1 MYTVYIYIHRKNTYH
16 DLYWAI
22 LCIGTTIEVVSYTE
36 HAAGFNGTP
45 INGFPP
51 KNWSKCLSAK
61 WFLWNIT
68 GDIWGYSRNQ
78 ELCRAPNVDICQ
90 PKWIVIPTT
99 LNNDSPQVPYSS
111 AGFVC
116 RFATSEDTW
125 CTMPMQAGCCVCCCV
140 NHRECKLYN
149 FYVS

>member
-1 MYTVYIYIHRKNTYH
+1 MYIIYIYIFYKHTYIYTTNVYYIYMHRKNTYH
-16 DLYWAI
+16 YLYWAI

-51 KNWSKCLSAK
+51 KKWSKNCAVHQMWIFASQND
-61 WFLWNIT
+61 FL
-68 GDIWGYSRNQ
+68 
-78 ELCRAPNVDICQ
+78 
-90 PKWIVIPTT
+90 IPTT
-99 LNNDSPQVPYSS
+99 LNHDSPQVPYSS

>member
-51 KNWSKCLSAK
+51 KN
-61 WFLWNIT
+61 
-68 GDIWGYSRNQ
+68 
-78 ELCRAPNVDICQ
+78 
-90 PKWIVIPTT
+90 
-99 LNNDSPQVPYSS
+99 
-111 AGFVC
+111 
-116 RFATSEDTW
+116 
-125 CTMPMQAGCCVCCCV
+125 
-140 NHRECKLYN
+140 
-149 FYVS
+149 